1 MSPEGLLKEAAG
13 KNVRRLALTDINN
26 TSAILDFHRHAKLH
40 GIEPVAGIDFRNGA
54 QQKFIGIAKDQGGFK
69 ELNDFLTKCLHQ
81 NEYEL
86 RGEKIRIPARAPEF
100 QNAFVIY
107 PLSAFQESHRI
118 NANNI
123 KDANYILTE
132 FSILNQNEF
141 IGIKPGDLNLLR
153 FSSLRLHPEKLVA
166 LAPVTFRNKTDFNA
180 HRLLRAMDNNTLI
193 SKLPAEEQASAGEM
207 LRSEEELLDLYKDFP
222 HLLYNSKKLLEQ
234 CNVIDF
240 EFDKSKNKKHFL
252 ADEKED
258 RQLLD
263 QLCEEGMSYRYPSSS
278 VKIRERFKKE
288 IDVITSQNFTAYF
301 LINHDIVNFARHHNY
316 CYVGRGS
323 GANSMVAYLLNITDV
338 DPIELDLYF
347 ERFINPSRKNPPD
360 FDIDFSSDE
369 RDEVIS
375 HIFKKH
381 GTAHTALLATYSE
394 MKDNAVTRE
403 LGKVFG
409 LPKAEIDALLDHKNL
424 SQTPDHITK
433 LIHQYGRHLYSFPSH
448 LSIHAGGILISEQP
462 ITNYTAL
469 SNPPKGFPL
478 AQFSMLEA
486 EDVGFSKFDILS
498 QRGLGKIR
506 DSVTLIAKNR
516 KEVIDIHDV
525 NRFKTDHD
533 VKKNLQQAKL
543 MGCFYVESPAMRMLL
558 TKLKASTYLDL
569 VAASSIIRPGVAQ
582 SGMMQEYIRRFHDP
596 SRRKYAHPLMKELME
611 ETFGIM
617 VYQEDVI
624 KVAHHFGKLSL
635 EEADRL
641 RRGMGGKYKGR
652 EEFQKV
658 KETFF
663 LNCRKEG
670 YDEKLINE
678 VWFQMET
685 FGGYAFAKGH
695 SASYAVESYQCMFLK
710 TYYPLE
716 YMVAVINN
724 GGGFFRAEYYIH
736 EARMCGATIHGPD
749 INKSALETTIID
761 THIYLGFNL
770 MADVEK
776 ELQQQITIERKHSG
790 EFLSLENFMQRISI
804 SVDQLRLLIRG
815 GAFHFTGRTKKQLLW
830 DVHLVLGHE
839 KKSLAKKE
847 LFHVENKKH
856 VLPELYSDPFED
868 ACDEIEILGFPLCSP
883 YDLITQPLCSD
894 LVAAAFKKYCG
905 KEVEIIGYYVTYKPT
920 STKKGE
926 AMMFGCFLDS
936 KGFFFDTNHFPDV
949 TRRFPFRG
957 KGCYLIKGKVTEE
970 FGFYSLNV
978 TEMHKLNYVMYE
990 KDATEIAR
998 SNPDPVIKPVT
1009 VTRSKQYQYLIVIT
1023 PPPHIRKEVE
1033 MLKKKFHHHFNHYQA
1048 VTSKPN
1054 IILCSFMMNETGE
1067 EAMVRKIA
1075 SVTYTFSSFKIS
1087 LNDFNHIGSHTIYTG
1102 IEDPDAIIGL
1112 VETLKKKLV
1121 LPLKE
1126 SYFSLNPQLTIA
1138 KGLDQEK
1145 FSIAYALFQQLEY
1158 KASFVANNLILL
1170 RKENGLLKW
1179 ETVRQYPLAQLTTP
1193 IVA

>member
-1 MSPEGLLKEAAG
+1 M
-13 KNVRRLALTDINN
+13 
-26 TSAILDFHRHAKLH
+26 H
-40 GIEPVAGIDFRNGA
+40 
-54 QQKFIGIAKDQGGFK
+54 Q
-69 ELNDFLTKCLHQ
+69 NDF
-81 NEYEL
+81 EL
-86 RGEKIRIPARAPEF
+86 RGGKSRIPARAPEF

-107 PLSAFQESHRI
+107 PLSAFQESHRN
-118 NANNI
+118 NAHNS

-153 FSSLRLHPEKLVA
+153 FSKLKLHPEKLVA

-193 SKLPAEEQASAGEM
+193 SKLPAEEQASADEM
-207 LRSEEELLDLYKDFP
+207 LRSEKELLGLYKDFP
-222 HLLYNSKKLLEQ
+222 QLLYNSQKVIEQ

-252 ADEKED
+252 ANEKED

-263 QLCEEGMSYRYPSSS
+263 QLCEQGMSYRYPLSSN
-278 VKIRERFKKE
+278 KIRERFKKE

-381 GTAHTALLATYSE
+381 GTAYTALLATYSE

-409 LPKAEIDALLDHKNL
+409 LPKAEIDALLDYKHL

-448 LSIHAGGILISEQP
+448 LSIHAGGILISEQQ
-462 ITNYTAL
+462 ITNYTGL

-506 DSVTLIAKNR
+506 DSVTLIAQNK

-525 NRFKTDHD
+525 NRFKTDD
-533 VKKNLQQAKL
+533 EVKKNLQQAKL

-635 EEADRL
+635 EEADKL

-652 EEFQKV
+652 DEFQNV
-658 KETFF
+658 KQTFF

-670 YDEKLINE
+670 YDEKLIMDTIN
-678 VWFQMET
+678 
-685 FGGYAFAKGH
+685 
-695 SASYAVESYQCMFLK
+695 SYLFL
-710 TYYPLE
+710 
-716 YMVAVINN
+716 
-724 GGGFFRAEYYIH
+724 H
-736 EARMCGATIHGPD
+736 
-749 INKSALETTIID
+749 
-761 THIYLGFNL
+761 L
-770 MADVEK
+770 MY
-776 ELQQQITIERKHSG
+776 
-790 EFLSLENFMQRISI
+790 
-804 SVDQLRLLIRG
+804 
-815 GAFHFTGRTKKQLLW
+815 RTKKCR
-830 DVHLVLGHE
+830 GNHE
-839 KKSLAKKE
+839 
-847 LFHVENKKH
+847 
-856 VLPELYSDPFED
+856 
-868 ACDEIEILGFPLCSP
+868 
-883 YDLITQPLCSD
+883 Q
-894 LVAAAFKKYCG
+894 
-905 KEVEIIGYYVTYKPT
+905 
-920 STKKGE
+920 
-926 AMMFGCFLDS
+926 
-936 KGFFFDTNHFPDV
+936 
-949 TRRFPFRG
+949 
-957 KGCYLIKGKVTEE
+957 
-970 FGFYSLNV
+970 
-978 TEMHKLNYVMYE
+978 
-990 KDATEIAR
+990 
-998 SNPDPVIKPVT
+998 
-1009 VTRSKQYQYLIVIT
+1009 
-1023 PPPHIRKEVE
+1023 
-1033 MLKKKFHHHFNHYQA
+1033 
-1048 VTSKPN
+1048 
-1054 IILCSFMMNETGE
+1054 
-1067 EAMVRKIA
+1067 
-1075 SVTYTFSSFKIS
+1075 
-1087 LNDFNHIGSHTIYTG
+1087 
-1102 IEDPDAIIGL
+1102 
-1112 VETLKKKLV
+1112 
-1121 LPLKE
+1121 
-1126 SYFSLNPQLTIA
+1126 
-1138 KGLDQEK
+1138 
-1145 FSIAYALFQQLEY
+1145 
-1158 KASFVANNLILL
+1158 
-1170 RKENGLLKW
+1170 
-1179 ETVRQYPLAQLTTP
+1179 
-1193 IVA
+1193 